1 MPRACDLKKGNVVEI
16 NSEAYMVK
24 HIDVRS
30 PSARGAVTLYK
41 IRFSNIKTKQ
51 KYEESYKG
59 NDMLN
64 EVALQRRSVQYLY
77 PDGALHVFMDSQEYS
92 QYMIES
98 DAIEDELIW
107 ITDGMEGLVALI
119 IDENMVSI
127 EIPKA
132 LIFEISK
139 TAPGIKGASASAR
152 TKPAT
157 LSNGVEIQIPEY
169 LEAGEMVK
177 VNTETK
183 KIHVQGVKGKK
194 TEYEISSVA
203 RAFLF
208 ISPVT
213 RGKSALDPFTFADTD
228 PLYDT
233 PGVYYRSSSTS
244 WPGTTNGNRV
254 SFSHLPGK
262 CFDPS
267 MSTTEIQ
274 NIE

>member
-1 MPRACDLKKGNVVEI
+1 MPMACDLKKGNVVEI
-16 NSEAYMVK
+16 SGEAYMVK

-41 IRFSNIKTKQ
+41 IRFNSIKTKQ
-51 KYEESYKG
+51 KYEDTYKG

-64 EVALQRRSVQYLY
+64 EVALLRRSVQYLY
-77 PDGALHVFMDSQEYS
+77 ADGALHIFMDSQEYS
-92 QYMIES
+92 QYMIEG

-127 EIPKA
+127 EIPKT
-132 LIFEISK
+132 LVFEISE
-139 TAPGIKGASASAR
+139 TAPGVKGASATAR

-183 KIHVQGVKGKK
+183 KFM
-194 TEYEISSVA
+194 S
-203 RAFLF
+203 RA
-208 ISPVT
+208 
-213 RGKSALDPFTFADTD
+213 
-228 PLYDT
+228 
-233 PGVYYRSSSTS
+233 
-244 WPGTTNGNRV
+244 
-254 SFSHLPGK
+254 
-262 CFDPS
+262 
-267 MSTTEIQ
+267 
-274 NIE
+274 

>member
-16 NSEAYMVK
+16 NNDAYMVK
-24 HIDVRS
+24 HIDVKS

-41 IRFSNIKTKQ
+41 IRFKHIKTKQ

-64 EVALQRRSVQYLY
+64 EVDLLRRPVQYLY
-77 PDGALHVFMDSQEYS
+77 PDGALHVFMDSQEYH
-92 QYMIES
+92 QYMIEN

-119 IDENMVSI
+119 IDESMVSI
-127 EIPKA
+127 EIPIA
-132 LIFEISK
+132 LVFEISQ

-157 LSNGVEIQIPEY
+157 LSNGVEIQVPEY

-183 KIHVQGVKGKK
+183 KFM
-194 TEYEISSVA
+194 S
-203 RAFLF
+203 RA
-208 ISPVT
+208 
-213 RGKSALDPFTFADTD
+213 
-228 PLYDT
+228 
-233 PGVYYRSSSTS
+233 
-244 WPGTTNGNRV
+244 
-254 SFSHLPGK
+254 
-262 CFDPS
+262 
-267 MSTTEIQ
+267 
-274 NIE
+274 

>member
-16 NSEAYMVK
+16 NGEAHMVK

-30 PSARGAVTLYK
+30 PSARGAVTLYR
-41 IRFSNIKTKQ
+41 IRFNSIKTKQ
-51 KYEESYKG
+51 KYEDTYKG

-64 EVALQRRSVQYLY
+64 EVDLLRRSVQYLY

-92 QYMIES
+92 QYMIEG

-132 LIFEISK
+132 LVFEISE
-139 TAPGIKGASASAR
+139 TAPVVKGASATAR

-169 LEAGEMVK
+169 LEAGEMIK
-177 VNTETK
+177 VNTETRK
-183 KIHVQGVKGKK
+183 
-194 TEYEISSVA
+194 
-203 RAFLF
+203 F
-208 ISPVT
+208 
-213 RGKSALDPFTFADTD
+213 
-228 PLYDT
+228 
-233 PGVYYRSSSTS
+233 
-244 WPGTTNGNRV
+244 
-254 SFSHLPGK
+254 
-262 CFDPS
+262 
-267 MSTTEIQ
+267 MSKA
-274 NIE
+274 